1 MSTTS
6 DFPHI
11 PFSYILL
18 FLWYEPLAAFGGA
31 MLCHFDAPR
40 FLNTMTATAVYQ
52 PSSQVIFDQLAATY
66 VLFAF
71 NEGIV
76 LRMVKDLR
84 VWKIMI
90 TGMLACDV
98 LHLYAS
104 WIIMGTSVFV
114 RPWVWRA
121 EDWLAVGTMW
131 VPLLVRAAFLKEIGF
146 KRTERQGRLE
156 GNDKAVRDGTVEMNG
171 QLMANGKI
179 EGNGFVVGKE
189 RIA

>member
-1 MSTTS
+1 MSTPS
-6 DFPHI
+6 DFTHI
-11 PFSYILL
+11 PFLYILL
-18 FLWYEPLAAFGGA
+18 FLWYEPLAALGGA

-40 FLNTMTATAVYQ
+40 FLSTMTATAIYQ

-71 NEGIV
+71 NEGIL

-84 VWKIMI
+84 VWNIMM
-90 TGMLACDV
+90 TGMLVCDV

-104 WIIMGTSVFV
+104 WVIMGTSVFL
-114 RPWVWRA
+114 RPWVWRG

-146 KRTERQGRLE
+146 RRVEEPGKPA
-156 GNDKAVRDGTVEMNG
+156 GNDKVLGNRGG
-171 QLMANGKI
+171 WLLANGKI
-179 EGNGFVVGKE
+179 EGNGFVAGKE
-189 RIA
+189 RMT